1 MQNANAFGAP
11 DCIQKPPR
19 PEMSRS
25 IKQFSKTT
33 MQHYPYHGGT
43 DEAQTGA
50 VGNLSAFLVGAGAA
64 CLTPVPLRVLPAKVS
79 NGPRIPKSGGG
90 CPRKRTKKRPTAAS
104 KQGASNDPSA
114 TMRGNDQP
122 KPKHASGAGINS
134 KRKIRA
140 ACHYTYRS
148 ARFERWIETRL
159 YTNQPVRDSLGDNN
173 QRGPMVR
180 AQDRQQS

>member
-33 MQHYPYHGGT
+33 MQHYAYHGGT

-90 CPRKRTKKRPTAAS
+90 CPRKRTK
-104 KQGASNDPSA
+104 
-114 TMRGNDQP
+114 
-122 KPKHASGAGINS
+122 
-134 KRKIRA
+134 
-140 ACHYTYRS
+140 S
-148 ARFERWIETRL
+148 ARLLRANKGRRRIRL
-159 YTNQPVRDSLGDNN
+159 RQCVGMTNQSRNMHRELALIASEKSGRLAIIPIAARDSSGGLK
-173 QRGPMVR
+173 
-180 AQDRQQS
+180 QDFIQTSPCAIR